1 MDVCIYLRV
10 HESWSNGR
18 SGPCFISLLY
28 FTSQFVSPC
37 LAHVNSLTLMVNSG
51 HHKTISQ
58 RNRFEPKG
66 QG

>member
-1 MDVCIYLRV
+1 MSPGLTAEVGHAL
-10 HESWSNGR
+10 SA
-18 SGPCFISLLY
+18 CFILL
-28 FTSQFVSPC
+28 SQFVSPC

>member
-1 MDVCIYLRV
+1 MSPALMA
-10 HESWSNGR
+10 EEGR
-18 SGPCFISLLY
+18 ALLACFILL
-28 FTSQFVSPC
+28 SQLVSPC
-37 LAHVNSLTLMVNSG
+37 PVHVNSLTLMVNSG